1 MFGNLVLGSLLAF
14 FMNIWVKFDLLIL
27 VEFWTSSIVQENKIK
42 EPQMKDIDTLDTA
55 NNSLLKQEG
64 LNQI

>member
-42 EPQMKDIDTLDTA
+42 EPQMKDIHTLDTA

>member
-42 EPQMKDIDTLDTA
+42 EPQMKDIHTLDRA